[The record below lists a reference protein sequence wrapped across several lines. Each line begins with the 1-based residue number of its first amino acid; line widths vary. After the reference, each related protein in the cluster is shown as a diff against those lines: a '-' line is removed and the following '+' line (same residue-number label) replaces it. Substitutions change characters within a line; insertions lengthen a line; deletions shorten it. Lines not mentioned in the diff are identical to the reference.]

1 MGLHS
6 LWSFSDAF
14 RNSDFS
20 FLHFSLPFYFHIS
33 LYTTGAKRHS
43 IPSESI
49 YISVLTDKKR
59 NVVSKCNE
67 RGGGWGW
74 GGSRYQNGVKQWLR
88 LSSPQRQ
95 YASAKS
101 QGSHLFST
109 VLLTRWSSAHTEP
122 FVFAKRRRVCLHT
135 EHKLTWQN
143 TQSKIM

>member
-67 RGGGWGW
+67 RGGV
-74 GGSRYQNGVKQWLR
+74 GGEGVRVTRMELSNGFD
-88 LSSPQRQ
+88 
-95 YASAKS
+95 Y
-101 QGSHLFST
+101 H
-109 VLLTRWSSAHTEP
+109 
-122 FVFAKRRRVCLHT
+122 RRRGNMHLPNPRGRIYFPLCYWLGDRRPILNRSSSRRGGVCVCIPNISWHD
-135 EHKLTWQN
+135 
-143 TQSKIM
+143 KIRSQK